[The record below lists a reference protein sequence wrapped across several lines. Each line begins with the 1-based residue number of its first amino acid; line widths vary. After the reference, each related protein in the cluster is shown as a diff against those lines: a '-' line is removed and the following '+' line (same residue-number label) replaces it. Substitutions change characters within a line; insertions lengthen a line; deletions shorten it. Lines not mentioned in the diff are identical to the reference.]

1 MIKLKNVVKIYKAGD
16 VEIRALNSVSLEIK
30 KGEYVSIVGPSGSGK
45 TTLFNVIGGLE
56 PVNEGEIWVDDKPV
70 HKLNEEELARL
81 RREKLG
87 FIFQDFYLLPTATA
101 LENVMMPQI
110 GFKPTRE
117 IMERAKMLLEKVGL
131 KDRLHHLPS
140 RLSGGERQRVAI
152 ARAFVA
158 EPDVILADEP
168 TGNLDSEN
176 SLMVIE
182 LLESLHREKGTTI
195 LLITHNLELANR
207 ARRRIS
213 IKDGKIVMDE
223 IIL

>member
-1 MIKLKNVVKIYKAGD
+1 MVIRLKNVVKIYKVGEA
-16 VEIRALNSVSLEIK
+16 EIRALNSVSLEIK

-56 PVNEGEIWVDDKPV
+56 PVDEGEIWVDDKPV
-70 HKLNEEELARL
+70 HKLKEEELARL

-110 GFKPTRE
+110 GFKPTKE
-117 IMERAKMLLEKVGL
+117 IRERAKMLLEKVGL

-152 ARAFVA
+152 ARAFVT
-158 EPDVILADEP
+158 EPEVILADEP

-176 SLMVIE
+176 SIMVIE
-182 LLESLHREKGTTI
+182 LLEAFHREKGTTI
-195 LLITHNLELANR
+195 LFITHNLDLANR
-207 ARRRIS
+207 AKRQINIR
-213 IKDGKIVMDE
+213 DGKIVRDE
-223 IIL
+223 VR

>member
-1 MIKLKNVVKIYKAGD
+1 MIRLKNVVKIYKVGD
-16 VEIRALNSVSLEIK
+16 TEIRALNSVSLKIQ

-56 PVNEGEIWVDDKPV
+56 PVDEGEIWVDDKPV
-70 HKLNEEELARL
+70 HKLKEEELAHL

-110 GFKPTRE
+110 GFKPTKE
-117 IMERAKMLLEKVGL
+117 IKERAEMLLEKVGL

-152 ARAFVA
+152 ARAFVT
-158 EPDVILADEP
+158 EPDIILADEP

-195 LLITHNLELANR
+195 LLITHNLDLANR
-207 ARRRIS
+207 AKRQINIR
-213 IKDGKIVMDE
+213 DGKIVRDE
-223 IIL
+223 VR

>member
-1 MIKLKNVVKIYKAGD
+1 VVKIYKVGEA
-16 VEIRALNSVSLEIK
+16 EIRALNSVSLEIQ

-56 PVNEGEIWVDDKPV
+56 PVDEGEIWVDDKPV
-70 HKLNEEELARL
+70 HKLKEEELAHL

-110 GFKPTRE
+110 GFKPTKEIRE
-117 IMERAKMLLEKVGL
+117 KAKMLLEKVGL
-131 KDRLHHLPS
+131 GDRLYHLPS

-152 ARAFVA
+152 ARAFIA
-158 EPDVILADEP
+158 DPDIILADEP

-176 SLMVIE
+176 SIMVIE
-182 LLESLHREKGTTI
+182 LLESLHKEKGTTI
-195 LLITHNLELANR
+195 LLITHNEDLANR
-207 ARRRIS
+207 AKRKIN
-213 IKDGKIVMDE
+213 IKDGKIVKDE
-223 IIL
+223 IR

>member
-1 MIKLKNVVKIYKAGD
+1 MVIRLKNVVKMYKVGEAK
-16 VEIRALNSVSLEIK
+16 IRALNSVSLEIK

-56 PVNEGEIWVDDKPV
+56 PVDEWEIWVDDKPV
-70 HKLNEEELARL
+70 HKLKEEELAHL

-110 GFKPTRE
+110 GFKPTKEIRE
-117 IMERAKMLLEKVGL
+117 KAKMLLEKVGL
-131 KDRLHHLPS
+131 GDRLYHLPS

-152 ARAFVA
+152 ARAFIA
-158 EPDVILADEP
+158 DPDIILADEP

-176 SLMVIE
+176 SIMVIE
-182 LLESLHREKGTTI
+182 LLESLHKEKGTTI
-195 LLITHNLELANR
+195 LLITHNEDLANR
-207 ARRRIS
+207 AKRKINIR
-213 IKDGKIVMDE
+213 DGKIVKDE
-223 IIL
+223 IR

>member
-1 MIKLKNVVKIYKAGD
+1 MIRLKNVVKIYKVGEA
-16 VEIRALNSVSLEIK
+16 EIRALNSVSLEIQ

-56 PVNEGEIWVDDKPV
+56 PVDEGEIWVDDKPV
-70 HKLNEEELARL
+70 HKLKEEELARL

-110 GFKPTRE
+110 GFRSTKEIRE
-117 IMERAKMLLEKVGL
+117 KAKMLLEKVGL
-131 KDRLHHLPS
+131 GDRLHHLPS

-152 ARAFVA
+152 ARAFIGD
-158 EPDVILADEP
+158 PDIILADEP

-176 SLMVIE
+176 SLIVIE
-182 LLESLHREKGTTI
+182 LLESLYKEKGTTV
-195 LLITHNLELANR
+195 LLVTHNEDLANR
-207 ARRRIS
+207 AKRRIS
-213 IKDGKIVMDE
+213 IRDGKIVKDE
-223 IIL
+223 TI

>member
-1 MIKLKNVVKIYKAGD
+1 MVKIYKVGD
-16 VEIRALNSVSLEIK
+16 TEIRALNSVSLKIQ

-56 PVNEGEIWVDDKPV
+56 PVDEGEIWVDDKPV
-70 HKLNEEELARL
+70 HKLKEEELAHL

-110 GFKPTRE
+110 GFKPTKE
-117 IMERAKMLLEKVGL
+117 IKERAEMLLEKVGL

-152 ARAFVA
+152 ARAFVT
-158 EPDVILADEP
+158 EPDIILADEP

-195 LLITHNLELANR
+195 LLITHNLDLANR
-207 ARRRIS
+207 AKRQINIR
-213 IKDGKIVMDE
+213 DGKIVRDE
-223 IIL
+223 VR

>member
-1 MIKLKNVVKIYKAGD
+1 VVKIYKVGD
-16 VEIRALNSVSLEIK
+16 TEIRALNSVSLKIQ

-56 PVNEGEIWVDDKPV
+56 PVDEGEIWVDDKPV
-70 HKLNEEELARL
+70 HKLKEEELAHL

-110 GFKPTRE
+110 GFKPTKE
-117 IMERAKMLLEKVGL
+117 IKERAEMLLEKVGL

-152 ARAFVA
+152 ARAFVT
-158 EPDVILADEP
+158 EPDIILADEP

-195 LLITHNLELANR
+195 LLITHNLDLANR
-207 ARRRIS
+207 AKRQINIR
-213 IKDGKIVMDE
+213 DGKIVRDE
-223 IIL
+223 VR

>member
-1 MIKLKNVVKIYKAGD
+1 LVIRLKNVVKIYKVGD
-16 VEIRALNSVSLEIK
+16 TEIRALNSVSLKIQ

-56 PVNEGEIWVDDKPV
+56 PVDEGEIWVDDKPV
-70 HKLNEEELARL
+70 HKLKEEELAHL

-110 GFKPTRE
+110 GFKPTKE
-117 IMERAKMLLEKVGL
+117 IKERAEMLLEKVGL

-152 ARAFVA
+152 ARAFVT
-158 EPDVILADEP
+158 EPDIILADEP

-195 LLITHNLELANR
+195 LLITHNLDLANR
-207 ARRRIS
+207 AKRQINIR
-213 IKDGKIVMDE
+213 DGKIVRDE
-223 IIL
+223 VR